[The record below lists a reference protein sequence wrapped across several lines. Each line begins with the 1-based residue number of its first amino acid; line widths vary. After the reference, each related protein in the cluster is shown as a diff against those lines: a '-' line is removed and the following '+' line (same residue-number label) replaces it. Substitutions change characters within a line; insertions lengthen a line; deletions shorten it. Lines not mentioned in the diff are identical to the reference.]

1 MEENILA
8 IQGNDVYYGPKCIG
22 SICYKPYSK
31 KGHWTAYLATDLG
44 DEIVGQHKT
53 DVLAAEA
60 VGKAAGVVTN
70 G

>member
-8 IQGNDVYYGPKCIG
+8 INRNDVYVGPKYIG
-22 SICYKPYSK
+22 SICRKPYSK
-31 KGHWTAYLATDLG
+31 KGHWTAYLATTTG
-44 DEIVGQHKT
+44 DEVIGQYDT

-60 VGKAAGVVTN
+60 VGKAAGVATN